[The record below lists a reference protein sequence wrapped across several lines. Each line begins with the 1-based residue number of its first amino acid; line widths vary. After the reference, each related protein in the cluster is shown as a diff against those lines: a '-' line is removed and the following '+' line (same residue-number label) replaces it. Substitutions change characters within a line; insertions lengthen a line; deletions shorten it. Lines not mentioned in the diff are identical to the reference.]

1 VASSHSCFVP
11 FFGLQHE
18 LKVRLYMAIDEV
30 GIVLLV
36 AIVVVCNSESV
47 LFFDRYEDGNFPTDN
62 FFDEGKYREENQ
74 KLVYHIIFQ
83 KSNPQVKNS

>member
-30 GIVLLV
+30 GIVLFV
-36 AIVVVCNSESV
+36 AIVVVCNSM
-47 LFFDRYEDGNFPTDN
+47 
-62 FFDEGKYREENQ
+62 RECYSLIDM
-74 KLVYHIIFQ
+74 KMAIF
-83 KSNPQVKNS
+83 